1 MAEINS
7 LKGAQS
13 APPDL
18 STLEEIYSCTKSGRV
33 YNLKGSRQIGCFK
46 APATFSSGDSFTV
59 NGSPATAY
67 MGSDI
72 LDELSKDRWY
82 RFILDKDSNGRP
94 VLNFKSGRIKVE
106 YTVNHSKMNTD
117 GSSYTL
123 DATKKYIGIKGKPAS
138 APLNSYNGFTT
149 PQQESVKK
157 LPRNWIVNYKYPR
170 NKYTVTCIDMCGGR
184 ELGRSSWEQYYE
196 TTASGAHQG
205 TNTSTSAYYT
215 NYGYQSYTTA
225 TVGLSGATVYR
236 YFEERWI
243 VLRNQADGT
252 VINNAWSDEGRHTN
266 KDDHKG
272 DIGNY
277 SSTPGHRYFAL
288 GKVKAWAYSGKLGPT
303 SFSAGPKLDGHFIA
317 EIARSDG
324 FATPHSQV
332 VETGSIIIPASGYSM
347 NGEPYYNFIYSTQ
360 GSLEISIEM
369 VVDITELEQ
378 KLGHTFNADEFYRTY
393 GYFSGS
399 KTVVI

>member
-18 STLEEIYSCTKSGRV
+18 STLEEIYSCTKSGKV

-82 RFILDKDSNGRP
+82 RFILDKDSSGRP

-123 DATKKYIGIKGKPAS
+123 DATEKYIGIKGKPAS
-138 APLNSYNGFTT
+138 APLNYYNGFTS
-149 PQQESVKK
+149 PPQESVNK
-157 LPRNWIVNYKYPR
+157 LQRGWIVNYKYTR
-170 NKYTVTCIDMCGGR
+170 NKYTVTCIDVCDGK
-184 ELGRSSWEQYYE
+184 ELGRSSWQQYYG

-205 TNTSTSAYYT
+205 TNPSTDVYYSDYGFISNTSTTVTEHGAIVYRNFEKRVFYFGSLNTSYDNANGPIGVEQGGNTVSSNSFSYKPGTTISMNISVSQQVTSIEEYGQVGKATAWISGTNASATAEGKT
-215 NYGYQSYTTA
+215 NNPSYTQASTNS
-225 TVGLSGATVYR
+225 LSY
-236 YFEERWI
+236 
-243 VLRNQADGT
+243 
-252 VINNAWSDEGRHTN
+252 
-266 KDDHKG
+266 
-272 DIGNY
+272 
-277 SSTPGHRYFAL
+277 
-288 GKVKAWAYSGKLGPT
+288 
-303 SFSAGPKLDGHFIA
+303 
-317 EIARSDG
+317 
-324 FATPHSQV
+324 
-332 VETGSIIIPASGYSM
+332 
-347 NGEPYYNFIYSTQ
+347 
-360 GSLEISIEM
+360 
-369 VVDITELEQ
+369 
-378 KLGHTFNADEFYRTY
+378 TFNSSGTAAVYLSVSAMRENAANSSSGIVY
-393 GYFSGS
+393 GEVSNI
-399 KTVVI
+399 VIRNP

>member
-18 STLEEIYSCTKSGRV
+18 STLEEIYSCTKSGKV

-46 APATFSSGDSFTV
+46 APATFSNGDSFTV

-138 APLNSYNGFTT
+138 APLNTYTGFTS
-149 PQQESVKK
+149 PPQESVNK
-157 LPRNWIVNYKYPR
+157 LQRGWIVNYKYTR
-170 NKYTVTCIDMCGGR
+170 NKYTVTCIDVCDDK
-184 ELGRSSWEQYYE
+184 ELGRSSWQQYYG

-205 TNTSTSAYYT
+205 TNSSTGVYYSDYGFIGNTSTTVTENGAIVYRNFEKRVFYFSPLNTSYDNT
-215 NYGYQSYTTA
+215 NGPIGVEQGGNTVSSNNFSYKPGTTISMNISVSQQVTSIEEYGQVGKATAWISGTNASVTAEGKTNNPSYTEASTNS
-225 TVGLSGATVYR
+225 LSY
-236 YFEERWI
+236 
-243 VLRNQADGT
+243 
-252 VINNAWSDEGRHTN
+252 
-266 KDDHKG
+266 
-272 DIGNY
+272 
-277 SSTPGHRYFAL
+277 
-288 GKVKAWAYSGKLGPT
+288 
-303 SFSAGPKLDGHFIA
+303 
-317 EIARSDG
+317 
-324 FATPHSQV
+324 
-332 VETGSIIIPASGYSM
+332 
-347 NGEPYYNFIYSTQ
+347 
-360 GSLEISIEM
+360 
-369 VVDITELEQ
+369 
-378 KLGHTFNADEFYRTY
+378 TFNSSGTAAVYLSVSAMRENAANSSSGVVY
-393 GYFSGS
+393 GEVSNI
-399 KTVVI
+399 VIRNP